1 MTAMSTPIQQIPP
14 QAPAAGSAGAEED
27 PVVRDVLR
35 EMDAE
40 IATATRAVAPQPP
53 PQAGPKMPPPGYGPP
68 PGYAMRLPPGFRPGP
83 PPAPW
88 TGPHQLYNPIAM
100 QRAAIAAII
109 AGLIFYPA
117 TLEFVFEKIPAL
129 SPLASYET
137 IVRVALLALV
147 LYLVMWKLHM

>member
-53 PQAGPKMPPPGYGPP
+53 PQAGPRIPVPA